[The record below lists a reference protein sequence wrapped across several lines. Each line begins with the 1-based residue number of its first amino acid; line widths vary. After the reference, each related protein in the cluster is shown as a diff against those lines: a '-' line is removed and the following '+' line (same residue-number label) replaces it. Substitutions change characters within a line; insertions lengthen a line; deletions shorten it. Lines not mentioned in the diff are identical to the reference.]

1 MGRYGGYYYGG
12 WPVYVPVAE
21 RRRRALAKLKS
32 LQKKGQRFEPVELQ
46 GRQIAATFWGNA
58 WCDHLE
64 TYSDYENR
72 LPRGRSYVRN
82 GSVLDLQISTGK
94 VIAQVS
100 GSELYKI
107 QIQIKPLEPRKW
119 KTIVNTCAGKIDSLI
134 ELLQGRLS
142 HSVMEVLTHREKGMF
157 PSPKQI
163 SLKCSCPDWAEMCKH
178 VAATLYGVGARLD
191 HKPELLFVL
200 RGVNKEDLLTAGTR
214 MTALSKKAQANQKKR
229 LALKGQDLSKLFDI
243 DLAKEPVESVSRR

>member
-21 RRRRALAKLKS
+21 RRRRALKKLSALK
-32 LQKKGQRFEPVELQ
+32 KKGQKFEPVELL
-46 GRQIAATFWGNA
+46 GRQISTTFWGNA

-64 TYSDYENR
+64 TYSDYSNR

-82 GSVLDLQISTGK
+82 GSVLDLQISEGK
-94 VIAQVS
+94 VISQVS
-100 GSELYKI
+100 GSHLYKI
-107 QIQIKPLEPRKW
+107 HIQIKPLDPKKW
-119 KTIVNTCAGKIDSLI
+119 KNIIHTCAGKIDSLI
-134 ELLQGRLS
+134 ELLQGQLS
-142 HSVMEVLTHREKGMF
+142 HGVMEVLTHREKGMF
-157 PSPKQI
+157 PSPQQI

-214 MTALSKKAQANQKKR
+214 MTALSKKAQANQKKKP
-229 LALKGQDLSKLFDI
+229 ALKGQDLSKLFDI
-243 DLAKEPVESVSRR
+243 DLAKEPAESVSRR